1 MACPDGKLKP
11 CSPVNER
18 VAGRV
23 RLTSG
28 FTTISAK
35 PARPGAATAIRPRR
49 QYPLAQQVN
58 AIATATS
65 ATTPSD
71 PKLVSALNTW
81 NDRLPRGAL
90 SASAAERSSASLPGC
105 AATTVASTAN
115 PTAAIAA
122 TGPTNGPGS
131 VRNLRREGAAGS
143 TGCVIPRFI
152 SERNEDLVRTARI
165 KGRGA
170 APDRCSRARRA
181 RRPRCCA
188 PCARRRRA
196 TRSRSA
202 SRGGPTRGAVRE
214 RS

>member
-1 MACPDGKLKP
+1 MASAVAPVACPDGKLKP
-11 CSPVNER
+11 CPPVNER

-49 QYPLAQQVN
+49 RYPFAQQVN

-81 NDRLPRGAL
+81 NDRLPRGAP

-115 PTAAIAA
+115 PPAAVAA
-122 TGPTNGPGS
+122 AGHTHGPGNG
-131 VRNLRREGAAGS
+131 RN
-143 TGCVIPRFI
+143 V
-152 SERNEDLVRTARI
+152 
-165 KGRGA
+165 
-170 APDRCSRARRA
+170 ARRG
-181 RRPRCCA
+181 R
-188 PCARRRRA
+188 
-196 TRSRSA
+196 
-202 SRGGPTRGAVRE
+202 
-214 RS
+214 